1 MEWQAIYARD
11 GESIRADVAKLRR
24 SWQLNAALGITE
36 EKITMTNNHIPR
48 SSMLG
53 SLLNAKQLGF
63 DPETVIDVGA
73 GLGTFEIYY
82 AFPKSRYLLIEPIAE
97 NEPYLKKICQ
107 HLERAD
113 YIIAAASTEAGVVPL
128 QVNVSN
134 FIHSYISEDGEASS
148 ENFELR
154 TIPAVTLD
162 EICKTRQLEGPYLIK
177 VDVDGRELDVLAGA
191 TQTLQN
197 TELVIVEV
205 NLYVTARF
213 DKMASVINFMKEQG
227 FVAYDLVNLACRY
240 SDLALFQVDMVF
252 VKESGQFTKE
262 SRYVAENEQEE
273 RLRAHLKAYR
283 ETLIAQIENLTPFEF
298 LQKTGLTQAETI
310 QNQAYQNLLQ
320 GDYSR
325 AAHLYEEAIEAEP
338 DNRFHYWYL
347 GLALLLDAQEIEAQ
361 ATWLMGMTGG
371 DSEQVDLW
379 TKDLMQVLQTEA
391 ERRGKFGDY
400 GITWT
405 IRHHLREINPTDIN
419 NLLHLINLSIRMG
432 IYTEAE
438 LDSLGVIKLLKSDQS
453 SEVDSGLLL
462 LVVKNVLEYN
472 LLHPLSRELYEQ
484 AGTRLFG
491 ASPPQDTLKKE
502 N

>member
-1 MEWQAIYARD
+1 
-11 GESIRADVAKLRR
+11 
-24 SWQLNAALGITE
+24 
-36 EKITMTNNHIPR
+36 
-48 SSMLG
+48 
-53 SLLNAKQLGF
+53 
-63 DPETVIDVGA
+63 
-73 GLGTFEIYY
+73 
-82 AFPKSRYLLIEPIAE
+82 
-97 NEPYLKKICQ
+97 
-107 HLERAD
+107 
-113 YIIAAASTEAGVVPL
+113 VPL
-128 QVNVSN
+128 QVNLSN
-134 FIHSYISEDGEASS
+134 FIHSYISEEDEASS

-191 TQTLQN
+191 TQILQN

-213 DKMASVINFMKEQG
+213 DKMCAVINFMKDQG
-227 FVAYDLVNLACRY
+227 FVAYDIVDLGYRP
-240 SDLALFQVDMVF
+240 SDSALFQVDMVF

-262 SRYVAENEQEE
+262 SRYVAGKEQEE
-273 RLRAHLKAYR
+273 RLRTHLKAYR
-283 ETLIAQIENLTPFEF
+283 EDLIAHVENLTPFED

-310 QNQAYQNLLQ
+310 QPPPYQILIQ

-325 AAHLYEEAIEAEP
+325 AANLYEQAIEAEP
-338 DNRFHYWYL
+338 DNRSHYWYL
-347 GLALLLDAQEIEAQ
+347 GLALLLDGQEIEAQ
-361 ATWLMGMTGG
+361 TTWLMGMRGG
-371 DSEQVDLW
+371 DSEQVGLW
-379 TKDLMQVLQTEA
+379 TKDLIQILQTEA
-391 ERRGKFGDY
+391 ERRGKAGDY

-405 IRHHLREINPTDIN
+405 IRHHLREISPTDIN
-419 NLLHLINLSIRMG
+419 NLLHLINLSILMG
-432 IYTEAE
+432 SYTEAD

-472 LLHPLSRELYEQ
+472 LLHPLSRELYQQ

>member
-1 MEWQAIYARD
+1 M
-11 GESIRADVAKLRR
+11 AKLRR
-24 SWQLNAALGITE
+24 SWQLNAPLGITE

-48 SSMLG
+48 SSMFG

-63 DPETVIDVGA
+63 EPETVIDVGA
-73 GLGTFEIYY
+73 GLGTFAIYD

-113 YIIAAASTEAGVVPL
+113 YIIAAASTEAGLVPL

-162 EICKTRQLEGPYLIK
+162 EICRTRQLEGPYLIK

-213 DKMASVINFMKEQG
+213 DKMASVINFMKQQC
-227 FVAYDLVNLACRY
+227 FVAYDIVNLAHRP

-262 SRYVAENEQEE
+262 SHYVAGKEQEE

-283 ETLIAQIENLTPFEF
+283 ETLIAHVEILTPFEV
-298 LQKTGLTQAETI
+298 LQKTGFTQAETI
-310 QNQAYQNLLQ
+310 QDQPYQNLLQ

-325 AAHLYEEAIEAEP
+325 AANLYEQAIEAEP
-338 DNRFHYWYL
+338 DNMSHYWYL
-347 GLALLLDAQEIEAQ
+347 GLALLLDGQEIEAQ

-371 DSEQVDLW
+371 DSEQVELW
-379 TKDLMQVLQTEA
+379 TKDLIQVLQTEA
-391 ERRGKFGDY
+391 ERRGKVGDY

-405 IRHHLREINPTDIN
+405 IRNHLREISPTDIN
-419 NLLHLINLSIRMG
+419 NLLHLINLSILIGR
-432 IYTEAE
+432 YTEAD
-438 LDSLGVIKLLKSDQS
+438 LDSLGLIKLLKSEQS
-453 SEVDSGLLL
+453 SEMDSGLLL
-462 LVVKNVLEYN
+462 LVVKNVVEYN

-484 AGTRLFG
+484 VGARLFG
-491 ASPPQDTLKKE
+491 NSQQQHTLKKE

>member
-1 MEWQAIYARD
+1 
-11 GESIRADVAKLRR
+11 
-24 SWQLNAALGITE
+24 
-36 EKITMTNNHIPR
+36 MTNNHIPR
-48 SSMLG
+48 SSMFG
-53 SLLNAKQLGF
+53 SLWNAKQLGF
-63 DPETVIDVGA
+63 EPETVIDVGA
-73 GLGTFEIYY
+73 GLGTFEIYD

-113 YIIAAASTEAGVVPL
+113 YIIAAASTEAGLVPL
-128 QVNVSN
+128 QVNLSN

-177 VDVDGRELDVLAGA
+177 VDVDGKELDVLAGA

-205 NLYVTARF
+205 ALYVSARF
-213 DKMASVINFMKEQG
+213 DKMGNVINFMKEQG
-227 FVAYDLVNLACRY
+227 FVAYDIVNLAHRG

-262 SRYVAENEQEE
+262 SRFVVGKEQEE
-273 RLRAHLKAYR
+273 RLRANLKAYR
-283 ETLIAQIENLTPFEF
+283 ETLIAHVEILTPFEV
-298 LQKTGLTQAETI
+298 QKTGLTQAETI
-310 QNQAYQNLLQ
+310 QAQPYQNLLQ

-325 AAHLYEEAIEAEP
+325 AAHLYEQAIEAEP
-338 DNRFHYWYL
+338 DNRSHYWYL
-347 GLALLLDAQEIEAQ
+347 GLALLLDGQEIEAQ

-379 TKDLMQVLQTEA
+379 TKDLIQVLQTEA
-391 ERRGKFGDY
+391 ERRGKAGDY
-400 GITWT
+400 GIAWT

-419 NLLHLINLSIRMG
+419 NLLHLINLSILMG
-432 IYTEAE
+432 SYTEAD
-438 LDSLGVIKLLKSDQS
+438 LDYLGLIKLLKSDRS

-472 LLHPLSRELYEQ
+472 LFHPLSRELYEQ
-484 AGTRLFG
+484 VGVRLFG
-491 ASPPQDTLKKE
+491 ARPPQDTLKKE

>member
-1 MEWQAIYARD
+1 
-11 GESIRADVAKLRR
+11 
-24 SWQLNAALGITE
+24 
-36 EKITMTNNHIPR
+36 MTNNQIPR
-48 SSMLG
+48 SSMFG

-63 DPETVIDVGA
+63 EPETVIDVGA
-73 GLGTFEIYY
+73 GLGTFEIYET
-82 AFPKSRYLLIEPIAE
+82 FPKSRYLLIEPIAE

-107 HLERAD
+107 YLERAD
-113 YIIAAASTEAGVVPL
+113 YIIAAASTEAGLVPL
-128 QVNVSN
+128 QVNLSN

-191 TQTLQN
+191 SQILQN

-213 DKMASVINFMKEQG
+213 DKMCAVINFMKEQG
-227 FVAYDLVNLACRY
+227 FVAYDIVDFGYRLTD
-240 SDLALFQVDMVF
+240 SALFQVDMVF

-262 SRYVAENEQEE
+262 SRYVAGKEQEE

-283 ETLIAQIENLTPFEF
+283 ENLMAHIEILTPFEV

-310 QNQAYQNLLQ
+310 LDQPYENLLQ

-325 AAHLYEEAIEAEP
+325 AANLYEQAIEAEP
-338 DNRFHYWYL
+338 DNRSHYWYL
-347 GLALLLDAQEIEAQ
+347 GLALLLDGQEIEAQ
-361 ATWLMGMTGG
+361 TTWLMGMTGG

-379 TKDLMQVLQTEA
+379 TKDLIQVLQTEA
-391 ERRGKFGDY
+391 ERRGKLGDY
-400 GITWT
+400 LTTWT

-419 NLLHLINLSIRMG
+419 NLLHLINLSILMG
-432 IYTEAE
+432 SYTEAD
-438 LDSLGVIKLLKSDQS
+438 LDSLGLIKLLKSDKS
-453 SEVDSGLLL
+453 SDVDSGLLL
-462 LVVKNVLEYN
+462 LVVKNVLDYN

-484 AGTRLFG
+484 VGARLFG
-491 ASPPQDTLKKE
+491 ASQQQDTLKKE

>member
-1 MEWQAIYARD
+1 
-11 GESIRADVAKLRR
+11 
-24 SWQLNAALGITE
+24 
-36 EKITMTNNHIPR
+36 MTNNHIPR
-48 SSMLG
+48 SSMFG
-53 SLLNAKQLGF
+53 ALLNAKQLGCE
-63 DPETVIDVGA
+63 PETVIDVGA
-73 GLGTFEIYY
+73 GLGTFEIYET
-82 AFPKSRYLLIEPIAE
+82 FPKSRYLLIEPIAE

-107 HLERAD
+107 YLERAD

-128 QVNVSN
+128 QVNLSN

-162 EICKTRQLEGPYLIK
+162 EICKSRQLEGPYLIK

-191 TQTLQN
+191 TQILQN

-205 NLYVTARF
+205 TLYVSARF
-213 DKMASVINFMKEQG
+213 DKICAVINFMKEQG
-227 FVAYDLVNLACRY
+227 FVAYDIVDHGYRL
-240 SDLALFQVDMVF
+240 SDSALSQVDIIF

-262 SRYVAENEQEE
+262 SRYVAGKEQEE
-273 RLRAHLKAYR
+273 RLRAHLKRYR
-283 ETLIAQIENLTPFEF
+283 ENLMAHVENLTPFEV
-298 LQKTGLTQAETI
+298 LQKTELTQAETI
-310 QNQAYQNLLQ
+310 QDQPYQNLLQ

-325 AAHLYEEAIEAEP
+325 AANLYEQAIEAEP
-338 DNRFHYWYL
+338 DNRSHYWYL
-347 GLALLLDAQEIEAQ
+347 GLALLLDGQEIEAQ

-379 TKDLMQVLQTEA
+379 TMDLIQVLQTEA
-391 ERRGKFGDY
+391 ERRGTLGDY
-400 GITWT
+400 LTTWT

-419 NLLHLINLSIRMG
+419 NLLHLINLSILIG
-432 IYTEAE
+432 TYTEAD

-462 LVVKNVLEYN
+462 LVVKNVLDYN

-484 AGTRLFG
+484 VAARLG
-491 ASPPQDTLKKE
+491 GSTQQQDTLKKE

>member
-1 MEWQAIYARD
+1 
-11 GESIRADVAKLRR
+11 
-24 SWQLNAALGITE
+24 
-36 EKITMTNNHIPR
+36 
-48 SSMLG
+48 
-53 SLLNAKQLGF
+53 
-63 DPETVIDVGA
+63 VIDVGA
-73 GLGTFEIYY
+73 GLGTFDIYQT
-82 AFPKSRYLLIEPIAE
+82 FPKSRYLLIEPIAE

-107 HLERAD
+107 YLERAD
-113 YIIAAASTEAGVVPL
+113 YIIAAASTEAGLVPL

-134 FIHSYISEDGEASS
+134 FIHSCISEDGEASS

-191 TQTLQN
+191 IQILQN

-205 NLYVTARF
+205 ALYVSARF
-213 DKMASVINFMKEQG
+213 DKMCAVINFMKEQG
-227 FVAYDLVNLACRY
+227 FVTYDIVDLSHRS

-252 VKESGQFTKE
+252 VKESGQLTKE
-262 SRYVAENEQEE
+262 FRYAAGKEQEE
-273 RLRAHLKAYR
+273 RLSAHLKAYR
-283 ETLIAQIENLTPFEF
+283 EGLMALVENLMPFEV

-310 QNQAYQNLLQ
+310 QQQSYQNLIE
-320 GDYSR
+320 GDYIG
-325 AAHLYEEAIEAEP
+325 AANLYEQAIEAEP

-347 GLALLLDAQEIEAQ
+347 GLALLLDGQEIEAQ
-361 ATWLMGMTGG
+361 TTWLMGMTGG
-371 DSEQVDLW
+371 DSEQVGLW
-379 TKDLMQVLQTEA
+379 TKDLIQVLQTEA
-391 ERRGKFGDY
+391 ERRGKAGDY

-405 IRHHLREINPTDIN
+405 IRQHLREIIPTDIN
-419 NLLHLINLSIRMG
+419 NLLHLINLSILMG
-432 IYTEAE
+432 SYTEAD

-491 ASPPQDTLKKE
+491 ANPPQDTLKKE